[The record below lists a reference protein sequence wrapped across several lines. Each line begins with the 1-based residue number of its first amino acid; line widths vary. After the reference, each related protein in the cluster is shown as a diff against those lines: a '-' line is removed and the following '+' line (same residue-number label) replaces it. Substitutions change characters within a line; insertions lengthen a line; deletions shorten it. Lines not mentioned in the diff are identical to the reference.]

1 MRTMNCRKVRREVE
15 EAAPGQFLS
24 SLASEHLS
32 NCPECVTFKDQ
43 QTKLQEIMSGLGTVE
58 APDDFDF
65 RLRARLAGE
74 RPGGVSRFPLTDLSF
89 GFRSAAFAT
98 LLLVFGATLLFVS
111 MRSSRDNSPLAT
123 VQTPVKVNAPLTETT
138 SPGDQTSVAEVSTVS
153 RVSPA
158 ADSNVRRPTVRS
170 SALASARNSGRMK
183 TRDLSSAPAPVLN
196 SEDLNA
202 RASDFQIQGSRQPL
216 KMSLDNGRG
225 SSRTISLPTVSFG
238 SQRVLSQ
245 NSYPL
250 IASARG
256 SW

>member
-15 EAAPGQFLS
+15 EAAPGEFLS
-24 SLASEHLS
+24 SLAAEHLS
-32 NCPECVTFKDQ
+32 NCPECVTFRDE
-43 QTKLQEIMSGLGTVE
+43 QTKLQEIMSGLGTIE

-74 RPGGVSRFPLTDLSF
+74 RPGGMSRFPLIGLSF
-89 GFRSAAFAT
+89 GFRSAALAT
-98 LLLVFGATLLFVS
+98 MLLMFGATLLFVS
-111 MRSSRDNSPLAT
+111 MRSTRDKSPSASL
-123 VQTPVKVNAPLTETT
+123 QTPANVTAPLTETA
-138 SPGDQTSVAEVSTVS
+138 SQGNQTSVAKVSTDS
-153 RVSPA
+153 QVSPA
-158 ADSNVRRPTVRS
+158 ADSNVRRPAVRS
-170 SALASARNSGRMK
+170 SALASARNAGRMK
-183 TRDLSSAPAPVLN
+183 TRDLSSARAPVLN
-196 SEDLNA
+196 SDDLNA

-216 KMSLDNGRG
+216 KMSVDNGRG

-245 NSYPL
+245 NSSPL